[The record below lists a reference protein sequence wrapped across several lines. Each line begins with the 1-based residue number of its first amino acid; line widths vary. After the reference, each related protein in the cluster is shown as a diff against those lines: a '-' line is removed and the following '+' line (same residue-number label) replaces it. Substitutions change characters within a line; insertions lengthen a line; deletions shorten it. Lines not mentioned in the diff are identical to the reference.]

1 LRRSNKLKQPKSLA
15 TVSSVELKSFVS
27 ASATVIALWI
37 LFDRFISEYLGAQ
50 SETSLLKAFAK
61 CPGLPFG
68 AYSKGPDYID
78 ISIDA
83 GLAVVAAVFIA
94 LTIRDIRRK
103 RRADLAKGED
113 AKDQESDDL

>member
-1 LRRSNKLKQPKSLA
+1 
-15 TVSSVELKSFVS
+15 VELKSFVS
-27 ASATVIALWI
+27 ASAAVIALWI
-37 LFDRFISEYLGAQ
+37 LFGRFISEYLGAQ